1 MNEKIFGKKKKTKI
15 MCNKLLILSMKPNK
29 YN

>member
-1 MNEKIFGKKKKTKI
+1 MNEKIFGKKKTKI